1 MHSSNPRP
9 EPSASTLPVADLGAG
24 ARSPLAL
31 AGYAFLIL
39 FLELALIRYVS
50 AFVRVFGVYLN
61 LVLIATFLGM
71 GVGLLRAKIAD
82 RVAWIFLPALP
93 LLLGAVLFF
102 SNVIVDPRADANE
115 TLWAVYNELA
125 PNVRRIGVTPTVLLL
140 FALCA
145 CVMVP
150 LGALMGREFRK
161 WPPLVAYSLDIAGSL
176 AGIAA
181 FGLMS
186 ASRTA
191 PLFWFAIAYAVWLLL
206 SLTNR
211 RYLFGVAAT
220 ALLALL
226 LVSRTQAH
234 SGEFWSPY
242 YRINLVPQG
251 GWISLHVNG
260 SMHQWIVDFAKKE
273 TNAETQAISAAYER
287 PLRLAPRLDTVLIV
301 GSGTGNDVNNLLAL
315 GAKHIDAV
323 EIDPVILDLGRSL
336 HPQEPYADPR
346 VHPAVNDARAFL
358 RQTKRRYDLI
368 VFGTLDSQTLLSG
381 MSSVRLDNYV
391 YTVESFRAAR
401 SRLAPNGRM
410 VTYHM
415 SHEPYIAAKIQG
427 MISEAF
433 GQPPIV
439 YYDNPWKLF
448 NYTFVA
454 GGPPAVSAN
463 VTPLR
468 DVGTVELPRD
478 DWPYLYLR
486 KRTIP
491 SHYLMVL
498 AGISLIALLFLR
510 FATPQSTWS
519 RPEGALFFLGAGF
532 LLLETKSVTE
542 MSLLFGSTWNV
553 NLLVFSSILICIL
566 FANLIVHRFSPSV
579 ERCFGGL
586 FASLAVA
593 YLIPASSLLFA
604 GRTLQWVLGGVLV
617 ALPILFAGMIFAS
630 LLKRR
635 VNAVHALA
643 FNLLGA
649 ILGGV
654 LEYFSMVGGTKSL
667 YLIAAGIYVLAFLS
681 ERRNR
686 SANAD
691 VAGEASAPVL
701 EAA

>member
-1 MHSSNPRP
+1 M
-9 EPSASTLPVADLGAG
+9 TPVASGPVTSATPASPAPVDPS
-24 ARSPLAL
+24 RSPWAL

-50 AFVRVFGVYLN
+50 AYVRVFGFYLN

-71 GVGLLRAKIAD
+71 GVGLLRAKLAD
-82 RVAWIFLPALP
+82 RLAWIFLPALP

-102 SNVIVDPRADANE
+102 SNVIVQPRSDANE
-115 TLWAVYNELA
+115 YLWAIYNELA
-125 PNVRRIGVTPTVLLL
+125 PNVRQIGVTPTVLLL
-140 FALCA
+140 FALSA
-145 CVMVP
+145 GVMVP

-181 FGLMS
+181 FGVMS
-186 ASRTA
+186 ASRTT
-191 PLFWFAIAYAVWLLL
+191 PLLWFATAYAVWMLL
-206 SLTNR
+206 SLAR
-211 RYLFGVAAT
+211 RRFLLGVAAT
-220 ALLALL
+220 AVPALL
-226 LVSRTQAH
+226 LVTRTGAT

-242 YRINLVPQG
+242 YRIDVVPRG
-251 GWISLHVNG
+251 PWISLHVNG
-260 SMHQWIVDFAKKE
+260 SMHQWIVDFEKRE
-273 TNAETQAISAAYER
+273 TYGGTRFIAEAYDR

-301 GSGTGNDVNNLLAL
+301 GSGTGNDVRNLLAL

-346 VHPAVNDARAFL
+346 VHAVVNDARAFL
-358 RQTKRRYDLI
+358 RQTRRRYDVI

-401 SRLAPNGRM
+401 ERLAPDGRL

-415 SHEPYIAAKIQG
+415 SHEPYIAAKINA
-427 MISEAF
+427 MITEAF
-433 GQPPIV
+433 GQAPLV
-439 YYDNPWKLF
+439 FYDEPWMLF

-454 GGPPAVSAN
+454 GGPPSETGAL
-463 VTPLR
+463 TPIR
-468 DVGTVELPRD
+468 DVGPVELPHD

-491 SHYLMVL
+491 SHYLLVL
-498 AGISLIALLFLR
+498 AGVALTALLFIGL
-510 FATPQSTWS
+510 ATPRSTW
-519 RPEGALFFLGAGF
+519 RQPEGAMFFFGAGF

-553 NLLVFSSILICIL
+553 NLLVFSSILTCIL
-566 FANLIVHRFSPSV
+566 LANLIVHRYSPPV
-579 ERCFGGL
+579 WRCFAGL

-593 YLIPASSLLFA
+593 YLVPVSALLFA

-630 LLKRR
+630 LLKQK

-649 ILGGV
+649 ILGGI
-654 LEYFSMVGGTKSL
+654 LEYFSMIGGTKSL
-667 YLIAAGIYVLAFLS
+667 YLIAAGIYALAFLA
-681 ERRNR
+681 ERRSR
-686 SANAD
+686 AATVGGGGATSAA
-691 VAGEASAPVL
+691 VL